1 MSYSILS
8 CVSLRFVALS
18 FNIMH
23 IGVVGLSARIRVS
36 VRNRIHSRL
45 PLLLSTSGHHF
56 GLSGPAPIRSSSSS
70 LLPLTPSLSLSP
82 SPHSF
87 PSSLL
92 LLLLLLFF
100 SSSLLLSSSLSL
112 LLSLALAPPLHQHIS
127 TRLSAPVF
135 HSLLFFL
142 SSSPPPLVRIPC
154 RECTWTWN
162 LGSRVIRGGVL
173 NGFFLFYLVVFAVF
187 AAVFLAGAFF
197 AGVFFAA
204 FSSAF
209 SVVFA
214 SAFTVVLVV
223 AFRVV
228 FFLGSSALFALR
240 V

>member
-87 PSSLL
+87 
-92 LLLLLLFF
+92 F
-100 SSSLLLSSSLSL
+100 SSPSLLSSSLSL
-112 LLSLALAPPLHQHIS
+112 LLSLSLSPPPFTS
-127 TRLSAPVF
+127 TYPLVSPHRF
-135 HSLLFFL
+135 FTHSS
-142 SSSPPPLVRIPC
+142 SSSPHTPPRLSVFRA
-154 RECTWTWN
+154 
-162 LGSRVIRGGVL
+162 GSVPGPGTSAQGLFGGGVERL
-173 NGFFLFYLVVFAVF
+173 FLFYLVVFAVF

>member
-87 PSSLL
+87 PSSLSLSLSLSL
-92 LLLLLLFF
+92 LSSLFSLLFF
-100 SSSLLLSSSLSL
+100 SLSLSL
-112 LLSLALAPPLHQHIS
+112 SPPPFTS
-127 TRLSAPVF
+127 TYPLVSPHRF
-135 HSLLFFL
+135 FTHSS
-142 SSSPPPLVRIPC
+142 SSSPHTPPRLSVFRA
-154 RECTWTWN
+154 
-162 LGSRVIRGGVL
+162 GSVPGPGTLAQGLFGG
-173 NGFFLFYLVVFAVF
+173 GC
-187 AAVFLAGAFF
+187 
-197 AGVFFAA
+197 
-204 FSSAF
+204 
-209 SVVFA
+209 
-214 SAFTVVLVV
+214 
-223 AFRVV
+223 
-228 FFLGSSALFALR
+228 
-240 V
+240 

>member
-87 PSSLL
+87 PSSLFSL
-92 LLLLLLFF
+92 LSSLFF
-100 SSSLLLSSSLSL
+100 SLS
-112 LLSLALAPPLHQHIS
+112 LSLALSLSPPPFTS
-127 TRLSAPVF
+127 TYPLVSPHRF
-135 HSLLFFL
+135 FTHSS
-142 SSSPPPLVRIPC
+142 SSSPHTPPRLSVFRA
-154 RECTWTWN
+154 
-162 LGSRVIRGGVL
+162 GSVPGPGNSAQGLFGGC
-173 NGFFLFYLVVFAVF
+173 
-187 AAVFLAGAFF
+187 
-197 AGVFFAA
+197 
-204 FSSAF
+204 
-209 SVVFA
+209 
-214 SAFTVVLVV
+214 
-223 AFRVV
+223 
-228 FFLGSSALFALR
+228 
-240 V
+240 

>member
-1 MSYSILS
+1 MYPCVLS
-8 CVSLRFVALS
+8 PCRSTSCTLGSSVFRPVSEFRSATGFIHACLS
-18 FNIMH
+18 FFRHPVITS
-23 IGVVGLSARIRVS
+23 GFPDLPRS
-36 VRNRIHSRL
+36 VRPL
-45 PLLLSTSGHHF
+45 PLFFL
-56 GLSGPAPIRSSSSS
+56 S
-70 LLPLTPSLSLSP
+70 LLLFLCHLLLTPSP
-82 SPHSF
+82 
-87 PSSLL
+87 
-92 LLLLLLFF
+92 
-100 SSSLLLSSSLSL
+100 LLLSSSLSL
-112 LLSLALAPPLHQHIS
+112 SLSLSPPLHQHIS

-142 SSSPPPLVRIPC
+142 SSYPPPLVRIPC

-162 LGSRVIRGGVL
+162 LGSRGIRGGVL

>member
-87 PSSLL
+87 FSSPSLLSSLFS
-92 LLLLLLFF
+92 LLFF
-100 SSSLLLSSSLSL
+100 S
-112 LLSLALAPPLHQHIS
+112 LSLARSLAPPPSPAHI
-127 TRLSAPVF
+127 
-135 HSLLFFL
+135 HSSLRTGFSLTPLLPL
-142 SSSPPPLVRIPC
+142 LIPPPACPYSVPGVYLDLEP
-154 RECTWTWN
+154 W
-162 LGSRVIRGGVL
+162 LKGYSGGVL

>member
-87 PSSLL
+87 SSLL
-92 LLLLLLFF
+92 PLFF
-100 SSSLLLSSSLSL
+100 SLSLS
-112 LLSLALAPPLHQHIS
+112 PPPFTS
-127 TRLSAPVF
+127 TYPLVSPHRF
-135 HSLLFFL
+135 FTHSS
-142 SSSPPPLVRIPC
+142 SSSPHTPPRLSVFRA
-154 RECTWTWN
+154 
-162 LGSRVIRGGVL
+162 GSVPGPGTSAQGLFGGC
-173 NGFFLFYLVVFAVF
+173 
-187 AAVFLAGAFF
+187 
-197 AGVFFAA
+197 
-204 FSSAF
+204 
-209 SVVFA
+209 
-214 SAFTVVLVV
+214 
-223 AFRVV
+223 
-228 FFLGSSALFALR
+228 
-240 V
+240 

>member
-56 GLSGPAPIRSSSSS
+56 GFSGPAPIRSSSSS
-70 LLPLTPSLSLSP
+70 LLPLFFL
-82 SPHSF
+82 
-87 PSSLL
+87 SLL
-92 LLLLLLFF
+92 LFLCHLLLTPSPLLSLLSSLFSLLFF
-100 SSSLLLSSSLSL
+100 S
-112 LLSLALAPPLHQHIS
+112 LSLARSLAPPLHQHIS

-142 SSSPPPLVRIPC
+142 SSYPPPLVRIPC